1 LFILEEYCIKK
12 FPYLNLYHVHLKLLP
27 RVKEHNT
34 NGNHIWRKQTIRVET
49 NNKLPITTTVAKCE
63 TMLNIL
69 EYINNSKFKK
79 QLPKFLKYIEN

>member
-1 LFILEEYCIKK
+1 
-12 FPYLNLYHVHLKLLP
+12 
-27 RVKEHNT
+27 
-34 NGNHIWRKQTIRVET
+34 VET

-79 QLPKFLKYIEN
+79 QLP